1 MREFGL
7 ERWTREADPE
17 EPGGRPATGR
27 PNSLTLAASCAA
39 ALSLAAFVLV
49 RHLHGA
55 TMVDMLVYRAEGR
68 AVVDGTDLY
77 AMRLPGWDL
86 PATYPPFAALLFV
99 PSSWFDVSTL
109 RVLVMLLNYALLALA
124 VHLSLRLA
132 GWPRRT
138 RPGAVILATGL
149 AVWLEPVYTT
159 FQYGQVNLG
168 ILCLVLWDLTRPDR
182 SRFKGVGIG
191 LATAVKIT
199 PGLFTVYLFLTGRIR
214 AGLVSVATF
223 LGAGLIGWIALPD
236 ASYGFWSTY
245 LWDPSRVGVTVLVDN
260 QSLRGAV
267 CRLLDANDPGSVGLV
282 ASALVGVVGLG
293 VAVLAGRSA
302 RVLRRAD
309 AWGAVCAALTA
320 LLVSPISWTHHW
332 VWCIPLIALLAV
344 EARTGARRVLP
355 AVLPVVT
362 LAVFLSHVMWAVP
375 HRWGRGVAW
384 YWQLPGSIYPLLGIA
399 VLAVVGRRLYR
410 ARRGAVDASAGAR
423 ALLEPVRDTGDVRDA
438 ELERDPAL
446 TNRT

>member
-7 ERWTREADPE
+7 KRWTRQAEPE
-17 EPGGRPATGR
+17 EPEGGPATGR
-27 PNSLTLAASCAA
+27 PNSWTIAAACAA
-39 ALSLAAFVLV
+39 AVSLAAFVLV

-55 TMVDMLVYRAEGR
+55 TMVDMLVYRAEGQ
-68 AVVDGTDLY
+68 AVVNGQDLY

-86 PATYPPFAALLFV
+86 PATYPPFAAMLFV
-99 PSSWFDVSTL
+99 PSTWFDVSTL
-109 RVLVMLLNYALLALA
+109 RVLVMLLNCALLAGA

-132 GWPRRT
+132 GWPERA
-138 RPGAVILATGL
+138 RPAAVILATGL
-149 AVWLEPVYTT
+149 GVWLEPVFTT

-191 LATAVKIT
+191 LATAIKIT
-199 PGLFTVYLFLTGRIR
+199 PGLFAVYLLLTGRVR
-214 AGLVSVATF
+214 AGLVSIATF
-223 LGAGLIGWIALPD
+223 LGAGLIGWLALPD

-267 CRLLDANDPGSVGLV
+267 CRLLDVNDPGLVGLI
-282 ASALVGVVGLG
+282 ASALVGALGLG

-309 AWGAVCAALTA
+309 AWGAVCAAFTA

-332 VWCIPLIALLAV
+332 VWCVPLIALLVV
-344 EARTGARRVLP
+344 EARTRARQALL
-355 AVLPVVT
+355 AVT
-362 LAVFLSHVMWAVP
+362 LVVFLSHVMWTVP

-384 YWQLPGSIYPLLGIA
+384 YWQLPGSIYPPLGIA
-399 VLAVVGRRLYR
+399 VLAVVGLRLYR
-410 ARRGAVDASAGAR
+410 ARRPAVEASAGAW
-423 ALLEPVRDTGDVRDA
+423 ALLATKLDHEPDHEPGHDPD
-438 ELERDPAL
+438 RDPAL